1 MATYLKRHHQI
12 SVKKTISKTYK
23 LASQQLR
30 QYYYKVKANSDT
42 TELDAE
48 ILKKHLFQAVITKA
62 LVTFIIVQNLSFCI
76 VK

>member
-12 SVKKTISKTYK
+12 SVEKTTSKTYK

-30 QYYYKVKANSDT
+30 QYYYEVEANGDT
-42 TELDAE
+42 IELDAE
-48 ILKKHLFQAVITKA
+48 ILKKHLFQAVITEA
-62 LVTFIIVQNLSFCI
+62 LVILIVVQNLSFCI